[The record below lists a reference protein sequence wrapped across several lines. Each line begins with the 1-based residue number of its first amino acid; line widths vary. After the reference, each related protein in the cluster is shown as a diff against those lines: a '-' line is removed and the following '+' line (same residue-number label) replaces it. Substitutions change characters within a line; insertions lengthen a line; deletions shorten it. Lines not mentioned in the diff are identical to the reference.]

1 MQLLPSL
8 RGRGRVAA
16 LPFVFVIGYNKTG
29 TTALHYFFQDN
40 GWPSL
45 HWDHGRLAQTMLT
58 NAIKGRRLLRGYDH
72 RFRVFSDMVF
82 DTMDFRFEANSMFP
96 ALDRQYPESYFIL
109 NTRPETAW
117 LSSRQAK
124 YFRRFQMTMP
134 ELECRVSGLSEPS
147 EAVNKWLLERRE
159 FEARVRSYFRG
170 SDFFLDLDITRR
182 DVCQQ
187 LEALLGS
194 EFDPSK
200 WRQVRTN

>member
-1 MQLLPSL
+1 
-8 RGRGRVAA
+8 
-16 LPFVFVIGYNKTG
+16 
-29 TTALHYFFQDN
+29 
-40 GWPSL
+40 
-45 HWDHGRLAQTMLT
+45 
-58 NAIKGRRLLRGYDH
+58 
-72 RFRVFSDMVF
+72 
-82 DTMDFRFEANSMFP
+82 MFP

>member
-45 HWDHGRLAQTMLT
+45 HWDDGRLAQTMLT

>member
-45 HWDHGRLAQTMLT
+45 HWDDGRLAQTMLT

-82 DTMDFRFEANSMFP
+82 NTMDFRFEANSMFP